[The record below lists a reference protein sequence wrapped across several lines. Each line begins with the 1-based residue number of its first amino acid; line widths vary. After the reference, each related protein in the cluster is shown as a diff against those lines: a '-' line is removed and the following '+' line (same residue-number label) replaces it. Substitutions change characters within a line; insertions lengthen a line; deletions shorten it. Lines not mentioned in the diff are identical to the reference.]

1 MVKYALI
8 RYVEW
13 KSLSYRLCL
22 EFFLYAFSWSLR
34 MALSQNTPHLLKLI
48 NNF

>member
-8 RYVEW
+8 CNVEW
-13 KSLSYRLCL
+13 KSLSYRLHL
-22 EFFLYAFSWSLR
+22 EFFLYAFLWSLM
-34 MALSQNTPHLLKLI
+34 MAISQNTPHLLQLI